1 MTDQSTQPENGMER
15 LFIEFAEECNKNP
28 NLKQAAQE
36 MREDVFEAAESA
48 GVNPSH
54 AFGVIIRDMM
64 MLEFLQKRVE
74 ESRTALT
81 SGNLPAF
88 VIEEV
93 SAQR

>member
-1 MTDQSTQPENGMER
+1 MNEQQQNGIER
-15 LFIEFAEECNKNP
+15 LFIEFAEECGKNP
-28 NLKQAAQE
+28 NLNQAAQE

-88 VIEEV
+88 VVEEV
-93 SAQR
+93 RAQR

>member
-1 MTDQSTQPENGMER
+1 MNEQQEHGIER
-15 LFIEFAEECNKNP
+15 LFIEFAEECNKTP

-36 MREDVFEAAESA
+36 MREGVFEAAESA

-64 MLEFLQKRVE
+64 MLEFLKQRVE

-88 VIEEV
+88 VIEE
-93 SAQR
+93 ALPQQ

>member
-1 MTDQSTQPENGMER
+1 MNKQQQNGIER
-15 LFIEFAEECNKNP
+15 LFVEFAEECSKNP
-28 NLKQAAQE
+28 NLNQAVQELKESVFAASQAA
-36 MREDVFEAAESA
+36 
-48 GVNPSH
+48 GVDPSH

-64 MLEFLQKRVE
+64 ILESLQKRVD

>member
-1 MTDQSTQPENGMER
+1 MMNESQQNGIER
-15 LFIEFAEECNKNP
+15 LFIEFAEECGKNP
-28 NLKQAAQE
+28 NLNQAVQE
-36 MREDVFEAAESA
+36 LKESVFTDSQAA
-48 GVNPSH
+48 GVNSSH

-88 VIEEV
+88 VVEEV
-93 SAQR
+93 RAQR

>member
-1 MTDQSTQPENGMER
+1 MNEQQQNGIER
-15 LFIEFAEECNKNP
+15 LFVEFAEECNKNP

-36 MREDVFEAAESA
+36 MREGVFEAAESA

-64 MLEFLQKRVE
+64 MLELLQKRVE

-88 VIEEV
+88 VVEE
-93 SAQR
+93 AKREF

>member
-1 MTDQSTQPENGMER
+1 MNEPQEHGIER

-64 MLEFLQKRVE
+64 MLEYFQKRVE
-74 ESRTALT
+74 DARASLTA
-81 SGNLPAF
+81 GELPAF
-88 VIEEV
+88 VIEE
-93 SAQR
+93 SKDLH

>member
-1 MTDQSTQPENGMER
+1 MNEPQEHGIER
-15 LFIEFAEECNKNP
+15 LFVEFAEECNKNP

-36 MREDVFEAAESA
+36 MREGVFEAAESV

-74 ESRTALT
+74 ESRNALT
-81 SGNLPAF
+81 AGKLPAF
-88 VIEEV
+88 VIEE
-93 SAQR
+93 AREQQ

>member
-1 MTDQSTQPENGMER
+1 MNEQQQNGIER
-15 LFIEFAEECNKNP
+15 LFVEFAEECGKNP
-28 NLKQAAQE
+28 NLNQAVQELKESVFAASQAA
-36 MREDVFEAAESA
+36 
-48 GVNPSH
+48 GVDPSH

-64 MLEFLQKRVE
+64 MLEFLKQRVE

>member
-1 MTDQSTQPENGMER
+1 MNKQQQNGIER
-15 LFIEFAEECNKNP
+15 LFVEFAEECSKNP
-28 NLKQAAQE
+28 NLNQAVQELKESVFAASQAA
-36 MREDVFEAAESA
+36 
-48 GVNPSH
+48 GVDPSH

-64 MLEFLQKRVE
+64 ILESLQKRVD

-93 SAQR
+93 RAQR